1 MPDLPYRD
9 PSLSVA
15 ERVDDL
21 MGRLSLEDKAG
32 QLTQYFYMA
41 GFSELPVDFDFDS
54 LPPEAQSFARQPAM
68 VQDAIAAGRAGS
80 ALFVK
85 DAATANALQRRAVEE
100 SPHGIPLIFGYDVI
114 HGFRTIFPV
123 PIAQAASWDP
133 ATVEAGQR
141 IAAREARAVGIHWA
155 FAPMVDIA
163 RDARWGRIIEG
174 AGEDPCL
181 GSAIAAA
188 QVRGF
193 QGGVAGNAVGAE
205 SILAGPKHFA
215 GYGAGVGGR
224 DYDDS
229 DISDSELRNVYLPPF
244 KAAVDAGAANLMSA
258 YMDLNGVPAAA
269 NRWLLTDV
277 LRDEW
282 GFTGWVV
289 SDANGVRSL
298 EAQHHARDLADAGA
312 RGLNAGNDM
321 EMCMFDPAFNH
332 LPDAVRGGQVSEE
345 TLDASVRRVL
355 TAKFELG
362 LFEHPYADE
371 DAVAAVLDA
380 ADHRDAAR
388 ASAEKTFVLL
398 RNEDETLPLDAGTLG
413 SVAVI
418 GELAASPR
426 DTLGPWVFDHVTDEA
441 VSILDGIRDRVG
453 EGVRVEH
460 VPGVQVA
467 PRHFTSMFDRMDP
480 TVPHTPEDHDD
491 DAELA
496 RAVELARSCDV
507 AVVVIGQRQN
517 QIGENASV
525 STLDLPGRQTEQ
537 LKALVETGTPVVAL
551 VMSGRPVDL
560 RWASEHVPAI
570 LQVWYPGT
578 RGGEA
583 VASALFGDTVPA
595 GRLPVTWPRHVGHVP
610 MYYNHYRTFQPENQ
624 DKRYWDEP
632 STPLYPFGHGLSY
645 ATFTYANLTVPQ
657 TLSVGERATVSV
669 EVTNSSE
676 VDADDVVQLYV
687 HQRHGTSTR
696 PVRELKGFR
705 RVAVPAGD
713 TVRVEFEL
721 GPDQLRYWS
730 AVTRDWVQ
738 DATVLD
744 LWVGGSSAAELTTT
758 LEVTA

>member
-1 MPDLPYRD
+1 MTDLPYRD
-9 PSLSVA
+9 PSLSTA

-21 MGRLSLEDKAG
+21 MSRLSVEDKAG

-41 GFSELPVDFDFDS
+41 SFGELPVDFDFEA
-54 LPPEAQSFARQPAM
+54 LPPEAQSFAKQPLM
-68 VQDAIAAGRAGS
+68 VKDAIAAGKAGS

-85 DAATANALQRRAVEE
+85 DAATANILQRKAVEE

-133 ATVEAGQR
+133 EAVEAGQR
-141 IAAREARAVGIHWA
+141 VAAREARAVGIHWA

-163 RDARWGRIIEG
+163 RDPRWGRIIEG

-193 QGGVAGNAVGAE
+193 QGGVKGNAIGDE

-215 GYGAGVGGR
+215 GYGAAVGGR
-224 DYDDS
+224 DYDDA

-258 YMDLNGVPAAA
+258 YMDLNGVPASA
-269 NRWLLTDV
+269 NCWLLNDV

-289 SDANGVRSL
+289 SDANAIRSL
-298 EAQHHARDLADAGA
+298 ETQHHAKDLTDAGA
-312 RGLNAGNDM
+312 RGLHAGNDM
-321 EMCMFDPAFNH
+321 EMCMFDPAFNR
-332 LPDAVRGGQVSEE
+332 LPDAVAAGLVSEE
-345 TLDASVRRVL
+345 ELDVSVRRVL
-355 TAKFELG
+355 TAKVELG

-380 ADHRDAAR
+380 AEHRDAAR

-398 RNEDETLPLDAGTLG
+398 RNEGATLPLDADALG
-413 SVAVI
+413 SIAVI
-418 GELAASPR
+418 GELADSPR
-426 DTLGPWVFDHVTDEA
+426 DTLGPWVFDHDTDEA
-441 VSILDGIRDRVG
+441 VSILAGIKERTGDGVT
-453 EGVRVEH
+453 VEH
-460 VPGVQVA
+460 VPGVKVE
-467 PRHFTSMFDRMDP
+467 PRHFPSMFDRMDP
-480 TVPHTPEDHDD
+480 TTPQTPEDHDD

-496 RAVELARSCDV
+496 RAIELAKRSDV

-517 QIGENASV
+517 QIGENASAG
-525 STLDLPGRQTEQ
+525 TLELPGRQLEQ
-537 LKALVETGTPVVAL
+537 LQALVATGTPVVAL
-551 VMSGRPVDL
+551 VMSGRPLDL
-560 RWASEHVPAI
+560 RWANEHVPAI

-583 VASALFGDTVPA
+583 VASALFGDVSPA
-595 GRLPVTWPRHVGHVP
+595 GRLPITWPRHVGQVP
-610 MYYNHYRTFQPENQ
+610 MYHNHYRTFQPEAQ
-624 DKRYWDEP
+624 GQRYWDEE

-645 ATFTYANLTVPQ
+645 AAFSYADLRAPETVA
-657 TLSVGERATVSV
+657 VGETATVSV
-669 EVTNSSE
+669 AVTNDSS
-676 VDADDVVQLYV
+676 VDAEDVVQLYV

-696 PVRELKGFR
+696 PIRELKGFR
-705 RVAVPAGD
+705 RVHVPAGE
-713 TVRVEFEL
+713 TVTVEFEL

-744 LWVGGSSAAELTTT
+744 VWAGGSSAAELATT
-758 LEVTA
+758 LEITG